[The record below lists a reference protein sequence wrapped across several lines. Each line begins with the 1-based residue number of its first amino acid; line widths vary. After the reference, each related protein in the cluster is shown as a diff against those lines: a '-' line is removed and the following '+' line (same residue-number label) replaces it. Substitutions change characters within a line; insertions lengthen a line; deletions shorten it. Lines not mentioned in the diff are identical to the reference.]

1 LKDNAPGIAAA
12 ADTPHIL
19 ENSMQDLK
27 ERTVR
32 GALARICSQA
42 ANFLL
47 RFGSLVVLARLLEP
61 KDFGLVG
68 MVTAFTGVLN
78 LFRDFGLSA
87 AGVQRRTVTNEQ
99 MSTLFWVNILVGALI
114 AIVSAALAP
123 ALAAFYHEPR
133 LIPVAAVL
141 AAGFLFNAAGVQQS
155 VRLQRQMR
163 FTAMAVINIVSLTV
177 ATAIGIVGA
186 KAGYGYWALV
196 AMTVAAPLIGTIGFW
211 VATGWIPGMPHRGVG
226 IRSMMRFGTALT
238 LNGLIIYVASNFEK
252 VLLGRFWG
260 VDAIGIYGRAYQ
272 LVNIPTDNLN
282 SAVGEVAFSAL
293 SRLQDD
299 PARLKTYFLKGYA
312 AVVAMTLP
320 ITIAFA
326 LFADDIVLALLGP
339 KWKDAGA
346 LLRLLA
352 PTTFVFAVANPLNW
366 LRMAIGL
373 VRRGVKMALVIA
385 PLMIGGYLVA
395 LPYGPRGVAFAYS
408 ALMLLWVVPVV
419 VWSIH
424 GTGIFF
430 KDIVRVLRWPLAS
443 SIVAGGVASGIRL
456 LGVHLLSPLPRL
468 LLESAILLA
477 TYVGMLLVSPG
488 QRSFYLD
495 LLGGLKSSSPVKEKS
510 LVPA

>member
-1 LKDNAPGIAAA
+1 MDTAPEIVKA
-12 ADTPHIL
+12 ADAPRSP
-19 ENSMQDLK
+19 ENTIQDLK

-32 GALARICSQA
+32 GALARICAQA

-87 AGVQRRTVTNEQ
+87 AAVQRRTVTKDQ
-99 MSTLFWVNILVGALI
+99 MSTLFWVNILVGILLAV
-114 AIVSAALAP
+114 VSAALAP
-123 ALAAFYHEPR
+123 AVAAFYREPR
-133 LIPVAAVL
+133 LIPVTAVL

-155 VRLQRQMR
+155 VLLQRQMR
-163 FTAMAVINIVSLTV
+163 FTALAVINIVSLIV
-177 ATAIGIVGA
+177 ATAIGIGGA

-211 VATGWIPGMPHRGVG
+211 VATGWIPGMPRRGVG
-226 IRSMMRFGTALT
+226 IRSMMRFGGALT
-238 LNGLIIYVASNFEK
+238 CNGLIVYVASNFEK

-272 LVNIPTDNLN
+272 LINIPTENLN

-299 PARLKTYFLKGYA
+299 PVRLKSYFLKGYS

-320 ITIAFA
+320 ITAAFA
-326 LFADDIVLALLGP
+326 LFADDIILVVLGP
-339 KWKDAGA
+339 KWKDAGV

-352 PTTFVFAVANPLNW
+352 PTIFVFAVANPLGW
-366 LRMAIGL
+366 LLTAIGL
-373 VRRGVKMALVIA
+373 VRRSLKMGLVIA
-385 PLMIGGYLVA
+385 PLMIAGYVVA

-408 ALMLLWVVPVV
+408 ALMLLWVVPVI

-430 KDIVRVLRWPLAS
+430 KDIILALRWPLAAS
-443 SIVAGGVASGIRL
+443 VVAGGLAAGLRL
-456 LGVHLLSPLPRL
+456 FGVQLLSPLPRL
-468 LLESAILLA
+468 LLESTVLLA
-477 TYVGMLLVSPG
+477 AYLGMLLVIPG
-488 QRSFYLD
+488 QRAFYMD
-495 LLGGLKSSSPVKEKS
+495 LLRGLKSPPAVREKS